1 MKGKPESV
9 INTSKKRFAIQL
21 FLFILFIGAI
31 VALTILYAPAI
42 TRLVGNPDHF
52 RQFIDSY
59 GGLSILVFIGFQVLQ
74 VIIAAIPGEFVQI
87 AGGYIFGTVLG
98 SLYSVIGIMIG
109 AVIAFFT
116 ARLLGYRV
124 IAALISQANID
135 KFSFLLN
142 NKKGEMIV
150 FLLFLIPGLPKDILV
165 YIAGLS
171 PLKPLRFFVIFLTAR
186 LPGLVGSSLI
196 GANIQQKNYVFAL
209 VIFIVAC
216 VLFMIGLFSK
226 DLIMRKLKGRS
237 DD

>member
-1 MKGKPESV
+1 MKKAAGSV
-9 INTSKKRFAIQL
+9 INTSKKRLTIQL
-21 FLFILFIGAI
+21 LLFILFVGAI
-31 VALTILYAPAI
+31 IALTILYAPAI

-59 GGLSILVFIGFQVLQ
+59 GALSILVFIGFQVLQ

-98 SLYSVIGIMIG
+98 TLYSVIGIMIG
-109 AVIAFFT
+109 AVIAFFS
-116 ARLLGYRV
+116 ARLLGYKV
-124 IAALISQANID
+124 IAALITQANID

-142 NKKGEMIV
+142 NKKGETVV

-171 PLKPLRFFVIFLTAR
+171 PLKPLRFFLIYLFAR

-196 GANIQQKNYVFAL
+196 GENIQQKNYVLAL
-209 VIFIVAC
+209 IIFVAAC
-216 VLFMIGLFSK
+216 VLFMIGILSK

-237 DD
+237 GD